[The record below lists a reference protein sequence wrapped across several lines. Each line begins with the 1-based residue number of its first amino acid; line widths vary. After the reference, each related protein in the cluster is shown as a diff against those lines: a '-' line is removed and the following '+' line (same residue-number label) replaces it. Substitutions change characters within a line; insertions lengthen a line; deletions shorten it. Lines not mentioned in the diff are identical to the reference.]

1 MNFYSSF
8 SGIIFWKIFS
18 LRSKNSILSK
28 RLIPHFVV
36 PLPPPGKADC

>member
-8 SGIIFWKIFS
+8 SEITFWKIFS

-36 PLPPPGKADC
+36 PPSPTGEG